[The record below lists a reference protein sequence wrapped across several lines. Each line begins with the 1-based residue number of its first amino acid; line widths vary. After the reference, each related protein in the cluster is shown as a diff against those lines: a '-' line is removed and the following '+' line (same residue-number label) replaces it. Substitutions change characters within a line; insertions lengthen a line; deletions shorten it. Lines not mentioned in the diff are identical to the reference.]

1 MWIWRLPLEPIVADA
16 AQITGLDD
24 LAANIDAL
32 HNALRAA
39 LPDIVADGAAIIEA
53 EIRARAPV
61 RTGSLASAIDTIETH
76 NIDTASAIVQVDDSA
91 QGQQEHYAIF
101 DEFGTS
107 KQPARP
113 FFRPGVQAATPR
125 AQQLMVER
133 IASIIGD
140 VQ

>member
-1 MWIWRLPLEPIVADA
+1 MAEA
-16 AQITGLDD
+16 AQVTGLDD
-24 LAANIDAL
+24 LAASIDAL
-32 HNALRAA
+32 NSELRAA
-39 LPDIVADGAAIIEA
+39 LPEIVLDGAAIIES

-61 RTGSLASAIDTIETH
+61 RTGSLASAINIIETH
-76 NIDTASAIVQVDDSA
+76 SNDAASATVQIDDSA

-113 FFRPGVQAATPR
+113 FFRPGVQAAAPR

-133 IASIIGD
+133 IASIIED
-140 VQ
+140 AQ

>member
-1 MWIWRLPLEPIVADA
+1 MADA
-16 AQITGLDD
+16 AQVTGLDD
-24 LAANIDAL
+24 FAASVDAL

-39 LPDIVADGAAIIEA
+39 LPDIVVDGAAIIEA

-61 RTGSLASAIDTIETH
+61 RTGNLASAIDTIETH
-76 NIDTASAIVQVDDSA
+76 GIDTASAIVQIDDSA

-101 DEFGTS
+101 EEFGTS

-113 FFRPGVQAATPR
+113 FFRPGVQAAAPR
-125 AQQLMVER
+125 AQEMMVER

-140 VQ
+140 AQ

>member
-1 MWIWRLPLEPIVADA
+1 MADA

-24 LAANIDAL
+24 LAASIDAL
-32 HNALRAA
+32 QNEMMAA
-39 LPDIVADGAAIIEA
+39 LPDIVADGAAVIEA

-61 RTGSLASAIDTIETH
+61 RTGSLASAIDTIETRGT
-76 NIDTASAIVQVDDSA
+76 DTASAIVQVDDSA

-113 FFRPGVQAATPR
+113 FFRPAVQAAAAR
-125 AQQLMVER
+125 AQQLMVQR

-140 VQ
+140 AQ

>member
-1 MWIWRLPLEPIVADA
+1 MWIWRLPLEPTVADPA
-16 AQITGLDD
+16 KVTGMDE
-24 LAANIDAL
+24 LAASIDAL
-32 HNALRAA
+32 HNELRAA
-39 LPDIVADGAAIIEA
+39 LPDIVADGAAVIEA

-61 RTGSLASAIDTIETH
+61 RTGSLANAIDTIESHST
-76 NIDTASAIVQVDDSA
+76 DTASATVQVDDSA

-113 FFRPGVQAATPR
+113 FFRPGVQAAAPR
-125 AQQLMVER
+125 AQALMVER

-140 VQ
+140 AQ

>member
-1 MWIWRLPLEPIVADA
+1 MWIWRLPLEPIVADVA
-16 AQITGLDD
+16 KITGLDD
-24 LAANIDAL
+24 FAASIDAL
-32 HNALRAA
+32 HNELRGA
-39 LPDIVADGAAIIEA
+39 LPDIVLDGATVIEA

-61 RTGSLASAIDTIETH
+61 RSGNLASAIDTIETSS
-76 NIDTASAIVQVDDSA
+76 IDAASAIVQVDDSA

-113 FFRPGVQAATPR
+113 FFRPGVQAAAPR

-140 VQ
+140 AQ

>member
-16 AQITGLDD
+16 AQITGLGD
-24 LAANIDAL
+24 LATSIDAL

-39 LPDIVADGAAIIEA
+39 LPDIVLDGATVIEA

-61 RTGSLASAIDTIETH
+61 RTGILASAIDTIETSS
-76 NIDTASAIVQVDDSA
+76 IDAASAIVQVDESA

-113 FFRPGVQAATPR
+113 FFRPAVQAAAPR

-133 IASIIGD
+133 ITSIVGD
-140 VQ
+140 A